1 LPPSSCF
8 LVQRDEPIAF
18 DGFAVREQVGIG

>member
-1 LPPSSCF
+1 LPPSSSL

-18 DGFAVREQVGIG
+18 DGLAVREQVGIG